1 MSERQS
7 KVSRKRKMLSMENI
21 EETKNKK
28 CCKKNCLKD
37 TITLQDVFEAR
48 SEFWELN
55 REEQG
60 QWLLHFF
67 TFGQKVKNGKSQL
80 QYIVSK
86 SKEVCQ
92 KAWIFIHGLSYGR

>member
-1 MSERQS
+1 
-7 KVSRKRKMLSMENI
+7 MLSVENI
-21 EETKNKK
+21 EEIKNQK
-28 CCKKNCLKD
+28 CCKKNCLRD
-37 TITLQDVFEAR
+37 SITLQDVFEAR

-80 QYIVSK
+80 QYIVK
-86 SKEVCQ
+86 NKEVCQ
-92 KAWIFIHGLSYGR
+92 KAWIFTHGLSYGR